1 MPLDLF
7 SASEDEQL
15 IELVAGNSILWN
27 MADAEFKNQMKK
39 DLIWTEIGKMV
50 DKTGI

>member
-1 MPLDLF
+1 MPLDHF
-7 SASEDEQL
+7 SASEDAQL
-15 IELVAGNSILWN
+15 IELVAANPILWN

-50 DKTGI
+50 NKTGM